1 MFSGS
6 FTTPVIVLSLFT
18 IAFIIGMAFF
28 LIGWVRKQAQI
39 DAENAD

>member
-1 MFSGS
+1 MFSA
-6 FTTPVIVLSLFT
+6 PVILLSAFT
-18 IAFIIGMAFF
+18 IAFVIGMAIF